1 MKNIP
6 TFENFINESKLTSIN
21 ESVNEATQVQKDYAS
36 KIHNQIEGDDKY
48 KILDA
53 INRNQ
58 KDFNPL
64 TVNIATGYAG
74 TSGMEHRLD
83 RLKTL
88 SPTKLK
94 LILAELTSITE
105 SVNEGYLSPK
115 DANKLRIGSVIKTK
129 AETYTIIAYGQKTNA
144 TRDLAAENE
153 KGDKFNLRV
162 SLRGAAGISVA
173 SGNSLNFNETPE
185 MLESL
190 QIDEALAA
198 ATPSKLEVREPL
210 TRAVQLKLIK
220 DAKGG
225 ILKMMAASNGE
236 SHFWNPKTKEYVAFT
251 KTYNG
256 KGEYWHSAGIDGG
269 GNLMESAINE
279 GDIPMPDGVKEFAAD
294 EKSSGKKAEIYLATF
309 DGKTI
314 KAQSTNK
321 TWEDGVPVTKY
332 FTRNGYKDYK
342 IKGQYYIIEGDI
354 FWYFRVGQNW
364 FAVKRAN
371 YGTPPFE
378 Y

>member
-6 TFENFINESKLTSIN
+6 TFEDFINESIVNEALSAIDSKKLTKHDTLTPKVNSTLISNARNGILKMMN
-21 ESVNEATQVQKDYAS
+21 EPDGKTHYWNPKTKEYIAKTITYNGKGEYLYSDGIDKDGNLMESKLNEATQVQKDYAS

-53 INRNQ
+53 IQRNQ
-58 KDFNPL
+58 KDFDPL

-105 SVNEGYLSPK
+105 SVNEGDMS
-115 DANKLRIGSVIKTK
+115 
-129 AETYTIIAYGQKTNA
+129 
-144 TRDLAAENE
+144 
-153 KGDKFNLRV
+153 
-162 SLRGAAGISVA
+162 
-173 SGNSLNFNETPE
+173 
-185 MLESL
+185 
-190 QIDEALAA
+190 
-198 ATPSKLEVREPL
+198 
-210 TRAVQLKLIK
+210 
-220 DAKGG
+220 
-225 ILKMMAASNGE
+225 
-236 SHFWNPKTKEYVAFT
+236 
-251 KTYNG
+251 
-256 KGEYWHSAGIDGG
+256 
-269 GNLMESAINE
+269 
-279 GDIPMPDGVKEFAAD
+279 MPDGVKEFAAD
-294 EKSSGKKAEIYLATF
+294 EKSEGKKAEIYLATF

-321 TWEDGVPVTKY
+321 TWEDGTPVTKY

-342 IKGQYYIIEGDI
+342 IKGQHYIIEGDI